1 MEKTKTVI
9 GKDVIESL
17 TLGMYE
23 DSRFIYREYIQNSAD
38 QIDKAI
44 REGLINR
51 GDGAIHITIDKSER
65 SIVIEDNATGI
76 PQKNVNDILKNIA
89 QSTKERGVDKGF
101 RGIGRLGGL
110 GYCQTL
116 TFTTSFKGEDTKS
129 IMVWDAK
136 QLKEIINNRKS
147 KEEATEVIDKVTSL
161 KIEMEDPEAHY
172 FRVSLSNVSTDAL
185 LDKKDIE
192 TYLSMV
198 APVPYDK
205 GFILKQKIY
214 NQLIKENIIID
225 EYTIFINTNQLYKL
239 YTSTIYKDTNGKKER
254 TGDEIFDIHFFREHT
269 PSGELLYWGWYGVSQ
284 FDGVIDDINI
294 GKGIRLRK
302 GNIQIGNKHTLLKL
316 FRDQQRGNYYFF
328 GEVHAFSPDLIPN
341 ARRDYFLDNSICH
354 LFEKKLQSLF
364 HNELHQLYYDASKI
378 RNANRR
384 VRDFNFLVEESENK
398 EFISNKEKENFLKHF
413 ENKKTEATKAK
424 KELDKIASKFGDEDS
439 AVKKIFEKVV
449 DTHKVIPDKLDI
461 PKHHNNKTLY
471 RVDKLSK
478 LTKEQRKFLSKIFE
492 IISDVLDKKTACDLI
507 NKIEEELQ

>member
-1 MEKTKTVI
+1 MEKTKTII

-44 REGLINR
+44 REGLINKS
-51 GDGAIHITIDKSER
+51 DGTIHITIDKSER
-65 SIVIEDNATGI
+65 SIVFEDNATGI
-76 PQKNVNDILKNIA
+76 PQKDFNDILKNIA

-147 KEEATEVIDKVTSL
+147 KEEATEVIDKVTYSR
-161 KIEMEDPEAHY
+161 IEKEDPETHY
-172 FRVSLSNVSTDAL
+172 FKVSLTNVSNDAL

-192 TYLSMV
+192 SYLSMV

-214 NQLIKENIIID
+214 NQLIKENISID

-269 PSGELLYWGWYGVSQ
+269 PSGEQLYWGWYGVSQ

-398 EFISNKEKENFLKHF
+398 EFISNKEKENFIKHF
-413 ENKKTEATKAK
+413 ENKKIEATKAK
-424 KELDKIASKFGDEDS
+424 KELDKISSKFSDEES

-449 DTHKVIPDKLDI
+449 DTHKVIPDKLEI
-461 PKHHNNKTLY
+461 PNHHNNKTLY

-492 IISDVLDKKTACDLI
+492 IITDVLDKKTACDLI

>member
-1 MEKTKTVI
+1 MEKTKTII

-23 DSRFIYREYIQNSAD
+23 DPRFIYREYIQNSAD
-38 QIDKAI
+38 QIDKAV
-44 REGLINR
+44 REGLINKC
-51 GDGAIHITIDKSER
+51 DGEIHITIDKSER

-116 TFTTSFKGEDTKS
+116 TFTTSFKGEGTKS

-136 QLKEIINNRKS
+136 QLKEIINNRES
-147 KEEATEVIDKVTSL
+147 KEEATEVIDRVTSSR
-161 KIEMEDPEAHY
+161 IENEDPEAHY
-172 FRVSLSNVSTDAL
+172 FQVSLTNLTNDAL

-192 TYLSMV
+192 LYLSMV

-214 NQLIKENIIID
+214 NQLIKENVCID
-225 EYTIFINTNQLYKL
+225 EYIVFINTNQLYKL
-239 YTSTIYKDTNGKKER
+239 YTSTIYKDSNGKKER

-284 FDGVIDDINI
+284 FNGVIDDINI

-384 VRDFNFLVEESENK
+384 VKDFNSLVEESENK
-398 EFISNKEKENFLKHF
+398 EFVSNKEKESFLKHF
-413 ENKKTEATKAK
+413 ENKKIEATKAK
-424 KELDKIASKFGDEDS
+424 KELDKISSKFGDEET

-449 DTHKVIPDKLDI
+449 DTHKVIPDKLEI
-461 PKHHNNKTLY
+461 PNHNNKTLY

-492 IISDVLDKKTACDLI
+492 IINDVLDKKTACDLI